1 MQFFENLSD
10 DQLALLGCGAAL
22 LVSGTLMSLSYYFG
36 RNGQYRANL
45 PELPNVNR
53 VLHAKR
59 AGNET
64 NVSQSAHRPDK
75 AA

>member
-1 MQFFENLSD
+1 MQIFENLSD

-22 LVSGTLMSLSYYFG
+22 LFSGTLMSLSYYSG
-36 RNGQYRANL
+36 RNGQYRDNL
-45 PELPNVNR
+45 PKLPNVNT
-53 VLHAKR
+53 VLHPKP

-64 NVSQSAHRPDK
+64 NVSHAAHRPDK